1 MSTDDFK
8 VQKHLKGV
16 RDAVD
21 FDWFAQFFIDNH
33 LFLQDDKENQ
43 LRDLFQ
49 AVDVRFTL
57 ANLLL

>member
-1 MSTDDFK
+1 MSTDDIK

-33 LFLQDDKENQ
+33 LFLQDDKEN
-43 LRDLFQ
+43 
-49 AVDVRFTL
+49 
-57 ANLLL
+57 